1 MDSAA
6 PPVARRAGVGGILIL
21 LGFLLVAPPVFVLG
35 PLAALLAV
43 SRPGSWRE
51 RIWLGAAV
59 ALTALWLGAAGDIS
73 QQVVRAG
80 AMGLAGGTL
89 AVAIAGRD
97 AAPFRMSV
105 TATIAAALG
114 TVTWASV
121 LGTRFSVFQETVASA
136 LRAEYQALAA
146 QSASRSSP
154 EMERLLQTLVDS
166 ADLVA
171 SLYPGMLVVLG
182 VAGCML
188 AWLWV
193 HRIATTPVGRAPG
206 RFRDFRFNDHVIW
219 GGILTLAVWL
229 LPAPELVRLV
239 TANLLVAWSALY
251 LIRGLAVA
259 TTLLAGSP
267 WPMRAVA
274 VLFAIPFLPF
284 VSGALLAMGLAD
296 IWMDF
301 RRRTPPVPGGH
312 EE

>member
-1 MDSAA
+1 MNTAA
-6 PPVARRAGVGGILIL
+6 PPVARRAGAGGVLVL

-43 SRPGSWRE
+43 SRPGNWRE

-59 ALTALWLGAAGDIS
+59 TLTALWLGAPGDIA

-89 AVAIAGRD
+89 AVAVAGRRSS
-97 AAPFRMSV
+97 PFRQSV
-105 TATIAAALG
+105 TAVMAAALG
-114 TVTWASV
+114 TITWAAV
-121 LGTRFSVFQETVASA
+121 LGMPFTAFRDTIASA
-136 LRAEYQALAA
+136 LRAQYQALAA
-146 QSASRSSP
+146 GSSASSSP
-154 EMERLLQTLVDS
+154 EMQQLVQSLLDS
-166 ADLVA
+166 ADSVA

-188 AWLWV
+188 AWLWL
-193 HRIATTPVGRAPG
+193 HRIAATPVGQAPG

-219 GGILTLAVWL
+219 GGIITLAAWL
-229 LPAPELVRLV
+229 VPAPEGVHLV
-239 TANLLVAWSALY
+239 TANLLVAWAALY
-251 LIRGLAVA
+251 LVRGLAVS

-267 WPMRAVA
+267 WPMRVAA

-301 RRRTPPVPGGH
+301 RRRMPPVPGGH

>member
-1 MDSAA
+1 M
-6 PPVARRAGVGGILIL
+6 L

-43 SRPGSWRE
+43 SRPASWRE

-59 ALTALWLGAAGDIS
+59 TLTALWLGAPGDIA

-89 AVAIAGRD
+89 AVAIAGRNSG
-97 AAPFRMSV
+97 PFRLSV
-105 TATIAAALG
+105 TAALAAAMG
-114 TVTWASV
+114 TVTWAAV
-121 LGTRFSVFQETVASA
+121 LGTRFATFQETIASA
-136 LRAEYQALAA
+136 LRAQYQSLAA
-146 QSASRSSP
+146 GSAGNRSP
-154 EMERLLQTLVDS
+154 EMEQLVQSLLDS

-188 AWLWV
+188 AWVWL
-193 HRIATTPVGRAPG
+193 HRIAATPVGRAPG
-206 RFRDFRFNDHVIW
+206 RFREFRFNDHVIW
-219 GGILTLAVWL
+219 GGILTLAAWL
-229 LPAPELVRLV
+229 VPGPEALRLLA
-239 TANLLVAWSALY
+239 ANLLVAWAVLY
-251 LIRGLAVA
+251 LVRGLAVA

-267 WPMRAVA
+267 WPMRVA
-274 VLFAIPFLPF
+274 AILFAIPFLPF
-284 VSGALLAMGLAD
+284 VSGALLAVGLAD

-301 RRRTPPVPGGH
+301 RRRSPPVPGGH

>member
-1 MDSAA
+1 VDPAA
-6 PPVARRAGVGGILIL
+6 PPVARRTGAGGVLVL

-43 SRPGSWRE
+43 SRPGNWRE

-59 ALTALWLGAAGDIS
+59 ALSALWLGAPGDLS

-97 AAPFRMSV
+97 SAPFRMSV
-105 TATIAAALG
+105 TAAVAAALG
-114 TVTWASV
+114 TLTWAAL
-121 LGTRFSVFQETVASA
+121 LGTRFSAFQEVVASA

-146 QSASRSSP
+146 QSAARSSP
-154 EMERLLQTLVDS
+154 EMEQLVQTLLDS

-193 HRIATTPVGRAPG
+193 HRISATPVGRAPG
-206 RFRDFRFNDHVIW
+206 RFRDFRFNDHAVW

-229 LPAPELVRLV
+229 LPAPPLLHLVA
-239 TANLLVAWSALY
+239 ANLLVAWCALY

-267 WPMRAVA
+267 WPMRVVA
-274 VLFAIPFLPF
+274 VLFAVPFLPF

-296 IWMDF
+296 IWVDF

>member
-6 PPVARRAGVGGILIL
+6 PPVARRAGAGGVLVL

-43 SRPGSWRE
+43 SRPGNWRE

-59 ALTALWLGAAGDIS
+59 ALTVLWLGAPGDIS

-80 AMGLAGGTL
+80 AMGLTGGTL
-89 AVAIAGRD
+89 AVAIAGRHST
-97 AAPFRMSV
+97 PFRMAV
-105 TATIAAALG
+105 TAAIAATLG
-114 TVTWASV
+114 TVTWAAV
-121 LGTRFSVFQETVASA
+121 LGTRFSAFQDTVASA

-146 QSASRSSP
+146 QSAARSSP
-154 EMERLLQTLVDS
+154 EMEQLLQTLLES
-166 ADLVA
+166 ADTVA

-193 HRIATTPVGRAPG
+193 HRIASAPVGRAPG
-206 RFRDFRFNDHVIW
+206 RFRDFRFNDHAIW

-229 LPAPELVRLV
+229 LPAPAAVDLV
-239 TANLLVAWSALY
+239 TANLLVAWCALY
-251 LIRGLAVA
+251 LVRGLAVS
-259 TTLLAGSP
+259 TTMLAGSP
-267 WPMRAVA
+267 WPMRVA
-274 VLFAIPFLPF
+274 AILFAIPFLPF